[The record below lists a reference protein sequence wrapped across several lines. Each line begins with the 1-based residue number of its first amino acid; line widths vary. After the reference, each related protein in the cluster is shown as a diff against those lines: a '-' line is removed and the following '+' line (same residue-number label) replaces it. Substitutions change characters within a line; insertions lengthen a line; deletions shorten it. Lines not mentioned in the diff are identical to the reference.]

1 MTSLRARLVAT
12 SVLLVL
18 ATLVV
23 TGVILTTLL
32 RGHLEREF
40 DAQFGAFL
48 DELVAAVEVDEGDV
62 SAPTR
67 PLSDPR
73 FRKPFSGLYWQVA
86 DADGPVLRSRSLW
99 DATLVLPP
107 IGDGAVQ
114 RHIVAG
120 PRDEPL
126 VALARSVTF
135 PRGTVAYRFAVASDR
150 SRILALADRFTRVM
164 ALTLGGMALGLGLAL
179 WLQVTIGLRPL
190 GAVRGALARVHAG
203 AAATVEGR
211 YPTEIQPL
219 VDDLNAV
226 LGAYRG
232 VLDRARSQAGN
243 LAHGLKTPLAILA
256 NEADWLAANVQAP
269 AAAELPGQVAAMQA
283 QIDRHLALARAAGA
297 AGIPGAGCDVDA
309 RLRAIAH
316 ALGRLHEGRAIDV
329 AVEVPAGM
337 HVAIDAED
345 ADEIFGNL
353 LDNAFKWA
361 SVRVRIAAHVDG
373 DRVLI
378 DVDDDG
384 PGLTEAQIAVAFERG
399 RRLDERAPGS
409 GLGLAIAHDV
419 AELAGGAI
427 ALDRAPLGGL
437 RARVTLP
444 VLKRPA

>member
-32 RGHLEREF
+32 RGHLEREL
-40 DAQFGAFL
+40 DAQLGAFL

-86 DADGPVLRSRSLW
+86 DADGAVLRSRSLW
-99 DATLVLPP
+99 DATIMMPP

-150 SRILALADRFTRVM
+150 GRILALADRFTRVM

-256 NEADWLAANVQAP
+256 NEADLLAANVRAP
-269 AAAELPGQVAAMQA
+269 AAAELPRQVQAMQA

-309 RLRAIAH
+309 RLWALGQ
-316 ALGRLHEGRAIDV
+316 ALGRLHAARGIDLALDAPAEART
-329 AVEVPAGM
+329 AV
-337 HVAIDAED
+337 DAQD
-345 ADEIFGNL
+345 VDEILGNL

-361 SVRVRIAAHVDG
+361 RGRVAIAARIDV
-373 DRVLI
+373 DRVSI
-378 DVDDDG
+378 EIDDDG
-384 PGLTEAQIAVAFERG
+384 PGLSDDQIAVAVERG
-399 RRLDERAPGS
+399 RRLDERTPGS

-427 ALDRAPLGGL
+427 ALGRSPLGGL
-437 RARVTLP
+437 RAEVTLP
-444 VLKRPA
+444 ALRRPG